1 LTGYGKVKKLIF
13 SITTLIL
20 CLFVLSGVTLALFT
34 SREDG
39 KIGINV
45 TSGKLKVDI
54 VDISDNTLVG
64 DVLEFVSTKDNKVCL
79 FEPGA
84 TFHTQG
90 FKIKNSGNITMN
102 YYISISQDEDFNDEK
117 IKAAFDFWVSTDPKD
132 PSKTVDL
139 KTFKDSLGK
148 DDTSD
153 VYYLVAHMKE
163 SAGNEFKNQVFK
175 GVGIT
180 VNAVQGNVN
189 L

>member
-1 LTGYGKVKKLIF
+1 MSSLSKSKKFIF
-13 SITTLIL
+13 SVTTLIL

-34 SREDG
+34 SKDDG

-54 VDISDNTLVG
+54 VDVNDNTLVG
-64 DVLEFVSTKDNKVCL
+64 DVLEFVSTKNNKVCL

-102 YYISISQDEDFNDEK
+102 FYISISQDEDFNDEK
-117 IKAAFDFWVSTDPKD
+117 LKAAFDFWVTTDPNDPTKTIDLLSYKGSLAKD
-132 PSKTVDL
+132 E
-139 KTFKDSLGK
+139 
-148 DDTSD
+148 TSEI
-153 VYYLVAHMKE
+153 YYLVAHMKQ
-163 SAGNEFKNQVFK
+163 SAGNEFKNQVFT

-180 VNAVQGNVN
+180 VNAVQGNVD